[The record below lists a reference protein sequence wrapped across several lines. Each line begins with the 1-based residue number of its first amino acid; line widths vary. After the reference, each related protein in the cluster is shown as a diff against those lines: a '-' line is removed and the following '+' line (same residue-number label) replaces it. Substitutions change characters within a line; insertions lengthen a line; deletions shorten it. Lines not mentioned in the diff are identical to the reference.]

1 MKLKLTWLMTLF
13 MAFMIQ
19 ISFAQEKSVSG
30 AITAA
35 ADGLP
40 LPGVNVIVKGTTRGV
55 QSDFDGNYTIKVNAG
70 ETLVFSFVGMK
81 NTEKKVGSS
90 STIDVQMLEDAASL
104 DEVVVVAYGTSTMAK
119 TPASITT
126 FSVAEI
132 EDRANAS
139 VLQNLQGQ
147 VSGLNI
153 ATGTGL
159 PGGDSTIV
167 LRGQGSLN
175 GNIEPLFVID
185 GIPVDE
191 DNFRS
196 INQND
201 IETFSIL
208 KDAAAT
214 SIYGNRG
221 GNGVI
226 LITTKKGRYN
236 EAMKFRYTSNYG
248 NTQLQDAK
256 IELLNSREL
265 LQLERQQGVARGAG
279 LTDAE
284 IAAIANQSNTYWTDF
299 FFRTGTTTSHDLAI
313 TSGSEKTTNFTSL
326 GYFNQE
332 GIFLNTDLQRF
343 NIRNNFNGK
352 SENDKFN
359 YGTNLSINFSKQNQ
373 AGGAGSNAIFFAP
386 FTAALRGLPY
396 LSPYDADGSI
406 TSDGGIAPGDIAAI
420 TANQNA
426 AVPYILL
433 NSANLDTERDEEVK
447 LLGSFNASYNFMK
460 NVTAGIQLGGD
471 YSSVKSLTILN
482 PSSILGPFQANG
494 PNNTTE
500 FGGIQTEGY
509 RREFRFNS
517 VASLN
522 YTNTFASKHTVD
534 VTVFTEYTKSH
545 LDGLNFRKAGLDPR
559 ILGTGSAF
567 IPGDTFED
575 ANGNGVIDAITD
587 FPYIPTIGAFKVSE
601 GLFSYFGLL
610 NYDYDGKYGISAS
623 LRRDNSFR
631 FVEDNKWGTFYSIS
645 GRWNVDEES
654 FMDDSVINLL
664 KLRASY
670 GTSGNQRIQNAEFS
684 ALNETRD
691 LYGQGSGY
699 NGTTAT
705 FATQLANIDLRWEE
719 LTQTNVGI
727 DFGLWNNK
735 LSGSLDV
742 YRKVTED
749 LFQSRPISLTNAT
762 SAINANVGSMEN
774 KGFEANFKYVI
785 YDKSS
790 WNISVNANA
799 SYNKN
804 EVLEVA
810 GTTGRVFGGGATIL
824 AEGHPANSFYLVPYA
839 GVNPAN
845 GNPLFVTA
853 DGSLSESFSDEDRRF
868 TDKQSFPVWQGGF
881 GASISYKGFELS
893 TQWAWVADIWLN
905 NLDLAQLEDTSTL
918 DDGANRSE
926 GVLRA
931 WQNVG
936 DITDVPR
943 FGNAY
948 GAIDYINSVDRYLE
962 DASYLRMRNATL
974 GYSLPQKFLE
984 KTPITG
990 LRMFVQGENLV
1001 TFSSFRGWDAENG
1014 FRTTNRGQYPT
1025 PKIYTL
1031 GVTINF

>member
-1 MKLKLTWLMTLF
+1 MKKKLTCLMTLF
-13 MAFMIQ
+13 MAFMLQ

-30 AITAA
+30 TITAA
-35 ADGLP
+35 SDGLP

-55 QSDFDGNYTIKVNAG
+55 QSDFDGNFTIKVNSN
-70 ETLVFSFVGMK
+70 ETLIFSFVGLK
-81 NTEKKVGSS
+81 TVERKVGA
-90 STIDVQMLEDAASL
+90 STKINIQMIEDAASL
-104 DEVVVVAYGTSTMAK
+104 EEVVVVAYGTSTLSK

-126 FSVAEI
+126 FSVTEI

-159 PGGDSTIV
+159 PGGDSTII

-175 GNIEPLFVID
+175 GNVEPLFIID

-226 LITTKKGRYN
+226 IITTKRGRFN

-248 NTQLQDAK
+248 NTQLQDAN
-256 IELLNSREL
+256 IELLNSREML
-265 LQLERQQGVARGAG
+265 TLERQQGVARGAG
-279 LTDAE
+279 LTDQE
-284 IAAIANQSNTYWTDF
+284 INAISNQANTYWTDF

-313 TSGSEKTTNFTSL
+313 TSGGERSSNFTSL
-326 GYFNQE
+326 SYFNQE

-352 SENDKFN
+352 SENEKFN
-359 YGTNLSINFSKQNQ
+359 YSTNLSVNFSKNNEVS
-373 AGGAGSNAIFFAP
+373 GAGSNAIFFAP

-406 TSDGGIAPGDIAAI
+406 TRDGGIAPGDIAAI

-433 NSANLDTERDEEVK
+433 NSANLDTDRDEEVK
-447 LLGSFNASYNFMK
+447 ILGSFNASYNVID
-460 NVTAGIQLGGD
+460 NVTVGLQLGGD
-471 YSSVKSLTILN
+471 YSSEKLLDIIN
-482 PSSILGPFQANG
+482 PLSILGPFQANG
-494 PNNTTE
+494 TNGTQ
-500 FGGIQTEGY
+500 FGGRQVEGY

-517 VASLN
+517 VFSLN
-522 YTNTFASKHTVD
+522 YTNTFADKHTID
-534 VTVFTEYTKSH
+534 ATFFTEYTKSH
-545 LDGLNFRKAGLDPR
+545 LDGLNFTQSGLDPR

-567 IPGDTFED
+567 ISGVTYEDLDGD
-575 ANGNGVIDAITD
+575 GVVDGAGE
-587 FPYIPTIGAFKVSE
+587 FPYIPTVGAFKISE

-610 NYDYDGKYGISAS
+610 NYDYDGKYGVSAS
-623 LRRDNSFR
+623 IRRDNSFR
-631 FVEDNKWGTFYSIS
+631 FVEDNKWGTFWSIS
-645 GRWNVDEES
+645 GRWNIDQEN
-654 FMDDSVINLL
+654 FMDGSVFSLL
-664 KLRASY
+664 KLRASH
-670 GTSGNQRIQNAEFS
+670 GTSGNQRILNGEFT
-684 ALNETRD
+684 ALNQTRN
-691 LYGQGSGY
+691 LYAQGTGY
-699 NGTTAT
+699 NGTPAT
-705 FATQLANIDLRWEE
+705 FASQIANIDLRWEQ
-719 LTQTNVGI
+719 LTQTNIGL
-727 DFGLWNNK
+727 DFGLWRNR
-735 LSGSLDV
+735 LTGTFDV
-742 YRKVTED
+742 YRKLTED
-749 LFQSRPISLTNAT
+749 LFQSRPISLLNAT
-762 SAINANVGSMEN
+762 SAISANVGSLEN
-774 KGFEANFKYVI
+774 KGFEANFKYVV
-785 YDKSS
+785 YDKND

-799 SYNKN
+799 SYNEN

-810 GTTGRVFGGGATIL
+810 GSTGRVFGGGSTIL
-824 AEGHPANSFYLVPYA
+824 AEGHPANSYYLVPYA

-845 GNPLFVTA
+845 GNPLFEKA
-853 DGSLSESFSDEDRRF
+853 DGSLSENFSDEDRRF
-868 TDKQSFPVWQGGF
+868 TDKQAFPVWQGGF
-881 GASISYKGFELS
+881 GTNISYRGFELS
-893 TQWAWVADIWLN
+893 TQWSWVADIWLN

-918 DDGANRSE
+918 DDGSNRSE

-943 FGNAY
+943 FGNSF
-948 GAIDYINSVDRYLE
+948 GAVDYINSVDRYLE
-962 DASYLRMRNATL
+962 DASYLRLRNITL
-974 GYSLPQKFLE
+974 GYTLPQKYLE
-984 KTPITG
+984 NTPITG
-990 LRMFVQGENLV
+990 VRMFVQGENLV
-1001 TFSSFRGWDAENG
+1001 TFTSFRGWDAENG

-1031 GVTINF
+1031 GITFNF